1 MQVLQP
7 KEVINTL
14 TAAGLALSLTADN
27 NLKITP
33 AKALTDDLRKVVK
46 LNKQALVKYLKQAP
60 ANDGPA
66 VDTTTTDDKRETY
79 EERAAIME
87 HMGGIEKS
95 EAERLAALQTWPNT
109 QAMNPGEV
117 DTFTARLAR
126 FTDKGVSYD
135 DAERLADALVIRDRQ
150 GDDRRLCL
158 ECTHLQGTGR
168 WRCGNWKQAEMA
180 RDGLARD
187 LVLMLQRCGGFAA
200 RRESIEG

>member
-1 MQVLQP
+1 MQALQP
-7 KEVINTL
+7 NEVIETL
-14 TAAGLALSLTADN
+14 TAAGLALSLTPDN
-27 NLKITP
+27 NLKISP
-33 AKALTDDLRKVVK
+33 AKALTDHLRTTIKI
-46 LNKQALVKYLKQAP
+46 NKQALVKYLLQTP
-60 ANDGPA
+60 VNDAPA
-66 VDTTTTDDKRETY
+66 VDDTTCEAKREAY

-87 HMGGIEKS
+87 HMGGIDRI

-135 DAERLADALVIRDRQ
+135 VAETLAAKLVQGDRE

-158 ECTHLQGTGR
+158 ECVHLQGYSR
-168 WRCGNWKQAEMA
+168 WRCGNWQAADVA

-187 LVLMLQRCGGFAA
+187 LVLMLQRCLGFDAINKGGL
-200 RRESIEG
+200 